1 MINRHRDVLGI
12 NQELKEKILNQY
24 KPSDV
29 LQKPL
34 EERME
39 QLKKKYEVTPE
50 NSLRVRKIKRVRVFG
65 NQKRSLSNS

>member
-39 QLKKKYEVTPE
+39 
-50 NSLRVRKIKRVRVFG
+50 
-65 NQKRSLSNS
+65 